1 VIYIP
6 HEAGL
11 FKLQVVKRSD
21 SKVLERSYVELRL
34 DGRAGKITRKEAIAA
49 VAQELGVSP
58 ENVGVVRLEGQAGT
72 TDVVGRFHVYSSAEI
87 KKRVHPRYLEER
99 VLTKNEREK
108 LKQER
113 KKAATPAPAPE
124 AKK

>member
-1 VIYIP
+1 MQ
-6 HEAGL
+6 L
-11 FKLQVVKRSD
+11 MKRSD

-34 DGRAGKITRKEAIAA
+34 DGRAGKLTRKEAVVA
-49 VAQELGVSP
+49 VAKELGVAP
-58 ENVGVVRLEGQAGT
+58 ENIGVVRLDGQAGT
-72 TDVVGRFHVYSSAEI
+72 TEVIGRFYVYDSAEA

-99 VLTKNEREK
+99 VLTKEEREK

-113 KKAATPAPAPE
+113 KKAAIHAPAAE